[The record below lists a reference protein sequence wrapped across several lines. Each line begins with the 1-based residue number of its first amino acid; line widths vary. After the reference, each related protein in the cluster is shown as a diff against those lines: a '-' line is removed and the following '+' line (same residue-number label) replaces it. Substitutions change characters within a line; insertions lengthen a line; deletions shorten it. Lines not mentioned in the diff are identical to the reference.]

1 LNLQGISVSSA
12 ARLAGELVPGIPAGV
27 SGNTP
32 FMLQGSIIVI
42 DKKELRRLH
51 SMFNSCSPLFIAL
64 GDEVRQKLVL
74 DIVDAGAE
82 GINVKNLSAKS
93 RLSRPAISH
102 HLKVLKDS
110 GLIEPEKVGTQIFYR
125 IDMGLSYLANVVE
138 LVSSIQRLLRDSV
151 VAKTA
156 AAGGNQNLA

>member
-1 LNLQGISVSSA
+1 
-12 ARLAGELVPGIPAGV
+12 
-27 SGNTP
+27 
-32 FMLQGSIIVI
+32 M
-42 DKKELRRLH
+42 
-51 SMFNSCSPLFIAL
+51 
-64 GDEVRQKLVL
+64 
-74 DIVDAGAE
+74 
-82 GINVKNLSAKS
+82 KNLSAKS

>member
-1 LNLQGISVSSA
+1 
-12 ARLAGELVPGIPAGV
+12 
-27 SGNTP
+27 
-32 FMLQGSIIVI
+32 
-42 DKKELRRLH
+42 
-51 SMFNSCSPLFIAL
+51 MFNSCSPLFIAL

-110 GLIEPEKVGTQIFYR
+110 GLIEP
-125 IDMGLSYLANVVE
+125 
-138 LVSSIQRLLRDSV
+138 
-151 VAKTA
+151 
-156 AAGGNQNLA
+156 